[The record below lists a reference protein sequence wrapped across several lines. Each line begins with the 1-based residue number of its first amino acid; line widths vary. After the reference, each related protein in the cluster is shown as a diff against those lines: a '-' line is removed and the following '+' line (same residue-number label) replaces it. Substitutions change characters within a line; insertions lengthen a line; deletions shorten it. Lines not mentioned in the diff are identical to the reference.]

1 MIEVKDLYHSYTHDN
16 RYAVGGISFAVGKG
30 EIFGFLGPN
39 GAGKSTTQK
48 ILTGLLPVQKGTAI
62 VAGQD
67 VRRQSRELF
76 NRIGVSFEHPNLYR
90 KLTGL
95 ENLEFFASLYDV
107 PTADPMELLRKVGL
121 ENAAR
126 RRAGAYSRGM
136 QGRLVFVRALLNR
149 PELLFLDEPTA
160 GLDPN
165 MTQQVKELI
174 HQERDRGATIV
185 LTTHNMQVA
194 EELSDRV
201 AFINEGKIAAVDTP
215 RNLKLKYGEKLVAVE
230 YRKNGQ
236 VARERLSMTIEAD
249 RARLAELVSDGAIE
263 TMHSQEATLEEVFI
277 KITGRGLAG

>member
-1 MIEVKDLYHSYTHDN
+1 MIEVKELYHSYTHDD
-16 RYAVGGISFAVGKG
+16 RYAVDGISFAVGKG

-48 ILTGLLPVQKGTAI
+48 ILTGLLPLQKGTAI
-62 VAGQD
+62 VAGED
-67 VRRQSRELF
+67 VRHSGRALF
-76 NRIGVSFEHPNLYR
+76 NRIGVSFENPNNYR

-95 ENLEFFASLYDV
+95 ENLQFFASLYDV
-107 PTADPMELLRKVGL
+107 PTADPMDLLRKVGL
-121 ENAAR
+121 QDTAN

-136 QGRLVFVRALLNR
+136 QARLVFARALLNK
-149 PELLFLDEPTA
+149 PELLFLDEPTG

-174 HQERDRGATIV
+174 LAERERGATVV

-201 AFINEGKIAAVDTP
+201 AFLNEGRIAAIDTP
-215 RNLKLKYGEKLVAVE
+215 RNLKLQYGERLVAIE
-230 YRKNGQ
+230 YRTDGEL
-236 VARERLSMTIEAD
+236 ARERLSMTIEAD
-249 RARLAELVSDGAIE
+249 RQRMRELLDSGKIE
-263 TMHSQEATLEEVFI
+263 TMHSQEASLEEVFI

>member
-1 MIEVKDLYHSYTHDN
+1 MIEVKELYHSYTHDD
-16 RYAVGGISFAVGKG
+16 RYAVNGISFAVGKG

-48 ILTGLLPVQKGTAI
+48 ILTGLLPLQKGTAI
-62 VAGQD
+62 VAGED
-67 VRRQSRELF
+67 VRSSGRALF
-76 NRIGVSFEHPNLYR
+76 NRIGVSFENPNNYR

-95 ENLEFFASLYDV
+95 ENLQFFASLYDV
-107 PTADPMELLRKVGL
+107 PTADPMDLLRKVGL
-121 ENAAR
+121 QDTAN

-136 QGRLVFVRALLNR
+136 QARLVFARALLNK
-149 PELLFLDEPTA
+149 PELLFLDEPTG

-174 HQERDRGATIV
+174 LAERERGATVV

-201 AFINEGKIAAVDTP
+201 AFLNEGRIAAIDTP
-215 RNLKLKYGEKLVAVE
+215 RNLKLQYGERLVAIE
-230 YRKNGQ
+230 YRTDGEL
-236 VARERLSMTIEAD
+236 ARERLSMTIEAD
-249 RARLAELVSDGAIE
+249 RARMRELLDSGKIE
-263 TMHSQEATLEEVFI
+263 TMHSQEASLEEVFI